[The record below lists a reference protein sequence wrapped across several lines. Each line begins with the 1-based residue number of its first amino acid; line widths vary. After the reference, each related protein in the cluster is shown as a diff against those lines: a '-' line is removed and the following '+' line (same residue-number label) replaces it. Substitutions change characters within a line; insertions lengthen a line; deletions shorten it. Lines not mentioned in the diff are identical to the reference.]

1 MNEKKEKKVVL
12 SVKIEPVN
20 KELVA
25 TGANYLKRSQGDL
38 VARAIKKYITDSTDY
53 IQSIS
58 NTCKKHGLN
67 LNEIIHE
74 SVRSESNKLLEK
86 DSLPSLIQNFDD
98 SYDLW
103 ANGIFEDV
111 PLEEITQDM
120 IEDSNYYPEWEEF
133 IREEIRNV
141 ALNRIDAETNEIL
154 KISSDLLL
162 TLIPS
167 LEKILSVEIDVQVRK
182 FGTFMPISMA
192 SYLEL
197 ICKIFKTSN
206 SPFSGFHH
214 GQLSDF
220 MKKLTED
227 EEIWFYTVFH
237 LLESEFRHKTPS
249 VENTTEFLNDVFT
262 QKTYAIFKSVKID
275 TIIKKAIETP
285 EPYSF
290 FG

>member
-1 MNEKKEKKVVL
+1 MNGKNEKKVVL
-12 SVKIEPVN
+12 SVKVEPVN

-25 TGANYLKRSQGDL
+25 KGANYLKSSQGDL
-38 VARAIKKYITDSTDY
+38 VARAIKKYLTDSTDY

-86 DSLPSLIQNFDD
+86 DSLPSLIQNFYD

-103 ANGIFEDV
+103 ANGIFENV
-111 PLEEITQDM
+111 PLEEINQGM

-133 IREEIRNV
+133 IREEIRNR
-141 ALNRIDAETNEIL
+141 ALNKIDAETNEIL

-162 TLIPS
+162 TLMPS
-167 LEKILSVEIDVQVRK
+167 LEKILSVEIDVQVSK
-182 FGTFMPISMA
+182 FATFMPIIMA
-192 SYLEL
+192 SYLEI
-197 ICKIFKTSN
+197 ICKIFKTTN

-214 GQLSDF
+214 EQLSDF
-220 MKKLTED
+220 MQKLTPD

-237 LLESEFRHKTPS
+237 LLESEFKTKAPS
-249 VENTTEFLNDVFT
+249 IENVSEFLNEVFT

-275 TIIKKAIETP
+275 NIIKKAIETP
-285 EPYSF
+285 GRPYSF
-290 FG
+290 F